1 MAQTTSKVNVTVD
14 AFVAVA
20 TAKTK
25 VLVTSNDILPF
36 FVHVAASLPAADAPG
51 VECTGGEPFSS
62 ADLDADSNVYVRAK
76 RAPVDVIV
84 IA

>member
-1 MAQTTSKVNVTVD
+1 MAQTTSKVTVSRS
-14 AFVAVA
+14 AYVAVT

-36 FVHVAASLPAADAPG
+36 FVHVGASLPNPDAPG
-51 VECTGGEPFSS
+51 VECSRNEPFSS

-76 RAPVDVIV
+76 HAPTDVIV

>member
-1 MAQTTSKVNVTVD
+1 MAQTTTKHTVTN
-14 AFVAVA
+14 ASWTAVA

-36 FVHVAASLPAADAPG
+36 FVHVAGSAPAIDAPG
-51 VECTGGEPFSS
+51 FECSRGEPFSA

-76 RAPVDVIV
+76 GAPVDVIV